1 MTTGSW
7 AAAPTRTERLLYEA
21 GARGDRAAVLDVL
34 GGARLYV
41 LQARVHADAPGY
53 VPPLPSQRD
62 KAARRTV
69 VPVLTEGMLPPWH
82 PDWVFQQTTLPRLA
96 AAWQHDR
103 WWLAVNLG
111 TPYEAALPARAAD
124 RRAWQEAG
132 ARGGGPAR
140 LRLLTHAGEQLHGP
154 VAHALALG
162 AHLAV
167 LNGLVWNGLRAQYE
181 DYPSDVARLRH
192 PWAVHHRADFRD
204 TLRTL
209 IATRLVGRV
218 PESVLGIRRTL
229 TARLG
234 AAPSGEQWAAAVG
247 TASERDDR
255 YGEDPAEAREFL
267 RRITH
272 YEERFRADGLL
283 PPGGRVDTLAAFD
296 HGRAVNVVRLALG
309 ARYCDPQE
317 AEESVLRV
325 LEAARRA
332 YGSWEEFSLGYVLAR
347 LIHFDE
353 GDPEPMYQESLAL
366 HRALTQDPSSPYRNI
381 PWS

>member
-7 AAAPTRTERLLYEA
+7 AAPPTYTEQLLYEA
-21 GARGDRAAVLDVL
+21 GARGDRTAVLDVL
-34 GGARLYV
+34 GQARLYV
-41 LQARVHADAPGY
+41 LLPRLHADAPGY
-53 VPPLPSQRD
+53 TPPLPSRRD

-82 PDWVFQQTTLPRLA
+82 PDWVFKQTTLDKLA
-96 AAWQHDR
+96 AAWPQDR
-103 WWLAVNLG
+103 WWLAVNPD
-111 TPYEAALPARAAD
+111 TPFAAAVPAKAAD
-124 RRAWQEAG
+124 RRAWQESA
-132 ARGGGPAR
+132 AQGGGPAR
-140 LRLLTHAGEQLHGP
+140 LRLLTHAGEPLHGP

-167 LNGLVWNGLRAQYE
+167 LNGLVWNRLGAQYE
-181 DYPSDVARLRH
+181 DYATDVARLRS

-204 TLRTL
+204 RLRTL

-218 PESVLGIRRTL
+218 PEAVLGMRRRL

-234 AAPSGEQWAAAVG
+234 HPPSDAQWASMV
-247 TASERDDR
+247 TVDFERDDP
-255 YGEDPAEAREFL
+255 YGGDLAEATEFL

-272 YEERFRADGLL
+272 YEGRFRVDGVL

-317 AEESVLRV
+317 AEDSLLQV
-325 LEAARRA
+325 LEPARRA
-332 YGSWEEFSLGYVLAR
+332 YGSWTDFSLGYLLAR

-353 GDPEPMYQESLAL
+353 GDPEPMYQESLAI
-366 HRALTQDPSSPYRNI
+366 HRALTHDPSSPYRNI